1 MTTPYASQQRQALNN
16 APPQAAEAWAM
27 IEMARRL
34 DDATKMEAGPERDEA
49 LRDMVRRNW
58 RMWTILQASL
68 VDPENTAPAEIR
80 QNLLSLSN
88 FIDKRSVECLSDID
102 PAKVAVLI
110 NINRQIGAGLMG
122 NPSDDPEEAKR
133 LREDAA
139 AREAASQATGDKT
152 AADDRTAASPDG
164 AEGAATRANATTDT
178 EA

>member
-1 MTTPYASQQRQALNN
+1 
-16 APPQAAEAWAM
+16 M

-34 DDATKMEAGPERDEA
+34 DDATKMEAGPERDA
-49 LRDMVRRNW
+49 TLRDIVRRNW
-58 RMWTILQASL
+58 RMWTILQAAL
-68 VDPENTAPAEIR
+68 VDPESTVPAEIR

-88 FIDKRSVECLSDID
+88 FIDKRSVECLGNTD

-110 NINRQIGAGLMG
+110 TINRQIGAGLMG

-139 AREAASQATGDKT
+139 TGEAAAP
-152 AADDRTAASPDG
+152 AAGDG
-164 AEGAATRANATTDT
+164 AARTTGAGDGVGDATTRTNATTDT